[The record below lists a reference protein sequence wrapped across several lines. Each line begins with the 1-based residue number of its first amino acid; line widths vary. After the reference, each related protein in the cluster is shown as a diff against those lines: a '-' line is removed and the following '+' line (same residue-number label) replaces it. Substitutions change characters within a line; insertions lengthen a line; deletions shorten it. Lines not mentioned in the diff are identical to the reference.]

1 MRRTTQFIL
10 HTPLLAIADV
20 VLVNLGVFLAVE
32 VLYHIGIL
40 HYGGAHPYLRASVRT
55 SIAAFAILYVSDLYS
70 GWLRK
75 SKTDLTYSIA
85 LSTVILAV
93 ATMALSFWTR
103 QFSFP
108 RSVILVSAVLQFF
121 FLFVFR
127 LAVRRAHLAQSGV
140 ARAMLIAGGPDSA
153 EMIASQ
159 INQTRQDW
167 IRIEEIILTPNLVR
181 MYKIYAAFDTVVVA
195 SDVRNKADIA
205 DFCAAH
211 NMEVMFV
218 PEFFEF
224 SIIGAQPLQID
235 DILLLNVKPPHLSP
249 GQRALKRTLDLL
261 GALAGIILA
270 SPFLIILPILIRMTS
285 KGPALFRQERLGRGG
300 EEFTLYKF
308 RSMRT
313 DAEKSTGPVLAT
325 ENDPRITRLGKF
337 LRETRLDELP
347 QLFNILSGEMS
358 LVGPRPER
366 AHFVRE
372 FFDTVPSYQYR
383 MSVKPGITGLAQV
396 YGRYSTTAARKLR
409 FDLMYIYDYSL
420 VLDLKI
426 LLKTIQ
432 VVFKREQAA
441 GVATRRQD
449 RIPGEEVIFTK

>member
-20 VLVNLGVFLAVE
+20 VLVNLGVFLAVV
-32 VLYHIGIL
+32 VLYHVGTL
-40 HYGGAHPYLRASVRT
+40 HDDAMQPYWRALIRT
-55 SIAAFAILYVSDLYS
+55 SITAFAILYVSDLYS

-75 SKTDLTYSIA
+75 SKTDLTYSIG
-85 LSTVILAV
+85 LSTAIMAV

-103 QFSFP
+103 HFSFP
-108 RSVILVSAVLQFF
+108 RSVILVSAVFQFVL
-121 FLFVFR
+121 LFAFR
-127 LAVRRAHLAQSGV
+127 LSVRRAHLAQRGV
-140 ARAMLIAGGPDSA
+140 ARAMLIASDPGPA

-167 IRIEEIILTPNLVR
+167 IRIEEIVLTSSLVR
-181 MYKIYAAFDTVVVA
+181 MFQIYAAFDTVVVA
-195 SDVRNKADIA
+195 SDVRNKAEIA

-249 GQRALKRTLDLL
+249 GQRALKRTFDIL
-261 GALAGIILA
+261 GALAGIVLS
-270 SPFLIILPILIRMTS
+270 SPFLIILPILIRLTS

-308 RSMRT
+308 RSMTT
-313 DAEKSTGPVLAT
+313 DAEKSTGPVLAS

-396 YGRYSTTAARKLR
+396 YGRYSTTATRKLR

-420 VLDLKI
+420 VLDIKI

-432 VVFKREQAA
+432 VVFKREKAI
-441 GVATRRQD
+441 GVTAPRD
-449 RIPGEEVIFTK
+449 RVPGEEIVFTK